1 MQNNIYID
9 TKTRNIKSREHNFL
23 GIAGEHEIEQI
34 VFKLSAFISGEA
46 ILEIQKYN
54 KENKTEKYFI
64 NLERQEESYIFNVKN
79 SLLDVAKPIKMQL
92 HITTANEEV
101 FKSKIFEMQVY
112 EAIDATETIPE
123 EYAEWI
129 DIANSAIAQMHEL
142 EQTIS
147 AKEEERQEAE
157 TNRTNFEKTRNES
170 EKDRLQKEEERQ
182 EAEQERM
189 EKEKT
194 RIKNESDRITN
205 ENGRIE
211 AKKNRKS
218 AEEDR
223 TKNETERAENEEKR
237 AQAEET
243 RAEETKNAIAE
254 IKNLNEDYKYLAEE
268 KTAELNDIAEGVKNM
283 ATAIQ
288 FANFKINKENMH
300 LQIITTKKLGN
311 TSFTLNKKRG
321 RLGVRIVNGN

>member
-1 MQNNIYID
+1 MQNNIYLD
-9 TKTRNIKSREHNFL
+9 TKTRNIKLKDCDFL
-23 GIAGEHEIEQI
+23 GVAGEHEIEQI
-34 VFKLSAFISGEA
+34 VFKLSAFITGEA

-54 KENKTEKYFI
+54 KEYKLEKYFI

-92 HITTANEEV
+92 HITTANKEV
-101 FKSKIFEMQVY
+101 FKSKIFEMKIY
-112 EAIDATETIPE
+112 EAIDATETVPE
-123 EYAEWI
+123 QYEEWI
-129 DIANSAIAQMHEL
+129 DVANSAIAKINEL

-147 AKEEERQEAE
+147 KSEEQRQEAE
-157 TNRTNFEKTRNES
+157 TSRDNSEKIRNES
-170 EKDRLQKEEERQ
+170 EKDRLQNEEERQ
-182 EAEQERM
+182 EAEQERI

-194 RIKNESDRITN
+194 RTKNESDRIIN

-211 AKKNRKS
+211 AEKNRKS
-218 AEEDR
+218 AEDDR

-237 AQAEET
+237 AQAEEI
-243 RAEETKNAIAE
+243 RAKETKNAIAE
-254 IKNLNEDYKYLAEE
+254 IKNLNDDYKDLAEE

-288 FANFKINKENMH
+288 FANFKINKGNMH

-311 TSFTLNKKRG
+311 TSFTLNKKTG

>member
-1 MQNNIYID
+1 MQNNICID
-9 TKTRNIKSREHNFL
+9 TETRNIKSRERNFL

-34 VFKLSAFISGEA
+34 VFKLSAFIVGEA
-46 ILEIQKYN
+46 ILEIQKCN
-54 KENKTEKYFI
+54 KENKQEKYFI
-64 NLERQEESYIFNVKN
+64 NLEKQEESYIFNVKN

-112 EAIDATETIPE
+112 EAIDATKTIPE

-147 AKEEERQEAE
+147 KNEKQRQEAE
-157 TNRTNFEKTRNES
+157 TSRNNSEKTRNES
-170 EKDRLQKEEERQ
+170 EKDRLQKEEERKK
-182 EAEQERM
+182 AEQERI

-194 RIKNESDRITN
+194 RIKNESDRIIN
-205 ENGRIE
+205 ENSRIE
-211 AKKNRKS
+211 AEKNRKS

-223 TKNETERAENEEKR
+223 TKNETERAESEEKR
-237 AQAEET
+237 AQAEEN

-254 IKNLNEDYKYLAEE
+254 IKNLNEDYKDLAEE

-288 FANFKINKENMH
+288 LPQFYVDDEMDIHGVTATNLSNIALYYDEKTGDFKE
-300 LQIITTKKLGN
+300 
-311 TSFTLNKKRG
+311 
-321 RLGVRIVNGN
+321 GVTEIGK

>member
-1 MQNNIYID
+1 MQNKICID
-9 TKTRNIKSREHNFL
+9 TETRNIKSRERNFL

-34 VFKLSAFISGEA
+34 VFKLSAFIIGEA

-54 KENKTEKYFI
+54 KENKQEKYFI
-64 NLERQEESYIFNVKN
+64 NLEKQEESYIFNVKN

-129 DIANSAIAQMHEL
+129 DIANSAIAQMREL

-157 TNRTNFEKTRNES
+157 TNRTSS
-170 EKDRLQKEEERQ
+170 EKIRNTSEEDRLRKEKERQ
-182 EAEQERM
+182 EAEQERI

-194 RIKNESDRITN
+194 RIKNE
-205 ENGRIE
+205 NGRIE
-211 AKKNRKS
+211 AEKNRKS
-218 AEEDR
+218 AEENR
-223 TKNETERAENEEKR
+223 TENETQRAENEETRKTAETKR
-237 AQAEET
+237 AENTA
-243 RAEETKNAIAE
+243 NAIAE
-254 IKNLNEDYKYLAEE
+254 IKNLNENYEKMAEE

-288 FANFKINKENMH
+288 FANFKINKENKH
-300 LQIITTKKLGN
+300 LLIITTKKLGN

>member
-64 NLERQEESYIFNVKN
+64 NLERQEKSYIFNVKN

-182 EAEQERM
+182 EEEQ
-189 EKEKT
+189 
-194 RIKNESDRITN
+194 
-205 ENGRIE
+205 
-211 AKKNRKS
+211 
-218 AEEDR
+218 
-223 TKNETERAENEEKR
+223 
-237 AQAEET
+237 
-243 RAEETKNAIAE
+243 
-254 IKNLNEDYKYLAEE
+254 
-268 KTAELNDIAEGVKNM
+268 
-283 ATAIQ
+283 
-288 FANFKINKENMH
+288 
-300 LQIITTKKLGN
+300 
-311 TSFTLNKKRG
+311 
-321 RLGVRIVNGN
+321 

>member
-1 MQNNIYID
+1 MQNKIYID
-9 TKTRNIKSREHNFL
+9 TETRNIKSRERNFL

-34 VFKLSAFISGEA
+34 VFKLSAFIVGEA

-54 KENKTEKYFI
+54 KENKQEKYFI
-64 NLERQEESYIFNVKN
+64 NLEKQEESYIFNVKN

-157 TNRTNFEKTRNES
+157 TNRTNSERIRNES
-170 EKDRLQKEEERQ
+170 EKDRLQKEEERKK
-182 EAEQERM
+182 AEQERI
-189 EKEKT
+189 EKEKI

-205 ENGRIE
+205 ENGR
-211 AKKNRKS
+211 
-218 AEEDR
+218 AE
-223 TKNETERAENEEKR
+223 AENNR
-237 AQAEET
+237 SNAEET
-243 RAEETKNAIAE
+243 RQANESERIANESERKLAEESREKITTEAVNNIKDLSESYNA
-254 IKNLNEDYKYLAEE
+254 LAEE
-268 KTAELNDIAEGVKNM
+268 KESELNNIADGVKDM

-288 FANFKINKENMH
+288 FANFKINKQNMH
-300 LQIITTKKLGN
+300 LQIITAKKLGN
-311 TSFTLNKKRG
+311 TSFTLNKKTG

>member
-9 TKTRNIKSREHNFL
+9 TETRNTKSRKHNFL

-34 VFKLSAFISGEA
+34 VFKLSAFIVGEA

-54 KENKTEKYFI
+54 KENKQEKYFI
-64 NLERQEESYIFNVKN
+64 NLEKQEESYIFNVKN

-92 HITTANEEV
+92 HITTANKEV
-101 FKSKIFEMQVY
+101 FKSKTFEMQIY

-157 TNRTNFEKTRNES
+157 TNRTNSEKIRNES
-170 EKDRLQKEEERQ
+170 EKDRLQKEEERKK
-182 EAEQERM
+182 AEQERI

-194 RIKNESDRITN
+194 RIKNESDRIIN
-205 ENGRIE
+205 ENSRIE
-211 AKKNRKS
+211 AEKNRKS
-218 AEEDR
+218 AERDG
-223 TKNETERAENEEKR
+223 AS
-237 AQAEET
+237 AQ
-243 RAEETKNAIAE
+243 K
-254 IKNLNEDYKYLAEE
+254 
-268 KTAELNDIAEGVKNM
+268 V
-283 ATAIQ
+283 
-288 FANFKINKENMH
+288 
-300 LQIITTKKLGN
+300 
-311 TSFTLNKKRG
+311 
-321 RLGVRIVNGN
+321 

>member
-1 MQNNIYID
+1 
-9 TKTRNIKSREHNFL
+9 
-23 GIAGEHEIEQI
+23 
-34 VFKLSAFISGEA
+34 
-46 ILEIQKYN
+46 
-54 KENKTEKYFI
+54 
-64 NLERQEESYIFNVKN
+64 
-79 SLLDVAKPIKMQL
+79 MQL

-211 AKKNRKS
+211 AEKNRKS